1 MDLHVPMIKPL
12 YARSIVVWAELAEI
26 WDLPFSLSIYRK
38 PPYYILTEACCWN
51 GTLKVSL
58 KWDTPE
64 AGGLMEQE
72 RGWEKNPWTNLKWC
86 FGLLGSHYG
95 MSVSN
100 FLSVFIHSSFSSRSI
115 SSPPCYKGVILKD
128 RKPKFPSLELTLW
141 CFTTLSRMCLPLS
154 HCISWSRVTGLETW
168 LSEYRAF

>member
-1 MDLHVPMIKPL
+1 MDLYVPMIKPL
-12 YARSIVVWAELAEI
+12 YARSIVVWDELAEI

-72 RGWEKNPWTNLKWC
+72 RGWENIPEQTWDGVLAFLDPTTGCLC
-86 FGLLGSHYG
+86 LTS
-95 MSVSN
+95 
-100 FLSVFIHSSFSSRSI
+100 FLSLSI
-115 SSPPCYKGVILKD
+115 SPFLQGQFQVPLAIKESFWKTGNQSSQVWSSHVGALLHCLECV
-128 RKPKFPSLELTLW
+128 SLYLTA
-141 CFTTLSRMCLPLS
+141 FHGPESR
-154 HCISWSRVTGLETW
+154 G
-168 LSEYRAF
+168 